1 MNKSWDKAGIVLLI
15 AIAMSLSSCGSK
27 TSDKQP
33 IASSPTNP
41 TTTTVAQNSNTA
53 TLTDSVKFKLES
65 GADAFSL
72 KPKENG
78 AKFVDVNDKEL
89 ARLTVDAN
97 QKVKIKDA
105 SDKVLGYV
113 VKKEGYWKI
122 EDANQTKEL
131 FILRHQSDG
140 DYKLEDGTNTEIYRI
155 KARSDGFEIETPQ
168 KQSLYK
174 VKAKEGKTSLKNA
187 SEKTVLSTKSKVLP
201 IAVACFGF
209 DKLSREQK
217 AALAYAVNLSGGR

>member
-1 MNKSWDKAGIVLLI
+1 MKKNWDKAGIVLLI
-15 AIAMSLSSCGSK
+15 AIATSLSSCGSK